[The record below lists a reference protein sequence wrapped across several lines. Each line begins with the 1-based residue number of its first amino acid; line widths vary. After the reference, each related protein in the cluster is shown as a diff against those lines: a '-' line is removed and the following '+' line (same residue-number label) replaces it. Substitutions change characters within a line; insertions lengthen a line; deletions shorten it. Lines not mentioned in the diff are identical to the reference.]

1 MAHFMLFKLSYYR
14 MPIEA
19 IFYEYNFKKHNQRKL
34 FKIPGYIQKKGLL
47 REYYPNKVSTPFRL
61 LLKTR

>member
-1 MAHFMLFKLSYYR
+1 